1 MTQNE
6 ALSILKLGVNVFLTG
21 EPGAGKTHVVNEYTA
36 YLRARK
42 VECAITASTGIAA
55 THIGG
60 MTIHS
65 WSGIGIRT
73 FLTGKDRRAIA
84 SKAHIERRLKKTKVL
99 IIDEISMLSADT
111 LSAVDIVCR
120 EVRQDAR
127 PFGGIQIVLVGDFFQ
142 LPPVTKKEREE
153 MQQAALLGEARPI
166 FPYHSPAWIEANPVV
181 CYITEQHRQEDAV
194 FLDILSAIRGNAFES
209 EHFIHIK
216 KRKVEIGFHPV
227 NVPMLFSKNVDVD
240 EFNEREL
247 KKLPGASK
255 HFLMYTHGKGK
266 LVEALKKSCLSPE
279 HLYLKEG
286 AAVMFTKNNLKEGY
300 ANGTLGVVEGFNNV
314 NGYPFV
320 RMRDGRKVEVAPAE
334 WLIEEGGTVRAKVFQ
349 LPLRLAWAITVHK
362 SQGMSLDEAV
372 MDLSDVFEYG
382 QGYVALSRVRRLAGV
397 HLLGWNDRAF
407 RVHPEI
413 LVVDMKFRQA
423 SAVAEERIHAIP
435 EKELLEKQKE
445 FIISAG
451 GTNTLKKKK
460 DASGGKMKKEKKVVT
475 EEEIAELRKTHPNA
489 YAPWTDEEDK
499 RLRALGRK
507 HSVEE
512 LTSLFGR
519 QKGAITSRLRKLGLA

>member
-73 FLTGKDRRAIA
+73 FLTGKDRRSIA
-84 SKAHIERRLKKTKVL
+84 SKTHIERRLKKTKVL

-127 PFGGIQIVLVGDFFQ
+127 PFGGMQIVLVGDFFQ
-142 LPPVTKKEREE
+142 LPPVTKREREE
-153 MQQAALLGEARPI
+153 MQQAALLGEVRPI

-181 CYITEQHRQEDAV
+181 CYITEQHRQEDV
-194 FLDILSAIRGNAFES
+194 TFLDILSAIRGNAFES
-209 EHFIHIK
+209 GHFIHIK
-216 KRKVEIGFHPV
+216 ERRVAAGQKPAD
-227 NVPMLFSKNVDVD
+227 VPMLFSKNVDVD
-240 EFNEREL
+240 SFNNAEL
-247 KKLPGASK
+247 SKLPGEAR
-255 HFLMYTHGKGK
+255 HFLMYTHGKKK
-266 LVEALKKSCLSPE
+266 LVESLKQSCLSPE

-300 ANGTLGVVEGFNNV
+300 ANGTLGVVEGFNEV
-314 NGYPFV
+314 SGYPLV
-320 RMRDGRKVEVAPAE
+320 RTKQGRKIEVAPAE

-349 LPLRLAWAITVHK
+349 IPLRLAWAITVHK

-382 QGYVALSRVRRLAGV
+382 QGYVALSRVRCLAGV

-407 RVHPEI
+407 KVHPEV
-413 LVVDMKFRQA
+413 LAVDMKFRRA
-423 SAVAEERIHAIP
+423 SEVAEKRIQAIP
-435 EKELLEKQKE
+435 EKELLKKQKE
-445 FIISAG
+445 FIIS
-451 GTNTLKKKK
+451 
-460 DASGGKMKKEKKVVT
+460 SGGKNTSGKKEAAGEKKEKKEKRIIT
-475 EEEIAELRKTHPNA
+475 ESEIAELRKTWPNA
-489 YAPWTDEEDK
+489 YAPWTDEEDE
-499 RLRALGRK
+499 RLRTLAEK
-507 HSVEE
+507 SSVEE
-512 LTSLFGR
+512 LIQIFGR
-519 QKGAITSRLRKLGLA
+519 QKGAITSRLRKLGLK